1 MSEAYFIQGMGWLPD
16 FPNDRDLTRNTQE
29 VPEPA
34 AQAGAATA
42 VAELVDRAGVPA
54 DQVALPERQDLREWC
69 SPIENQGALGSC
81 TAQAAVGVFEYF
93 QRRACGENLDLS
105 RLFLYKVT
113 RNLLRWE
120 GDRGAFLRTAAGA
133 MRLFGAPPEEYWPY
147 EPERLEEEPPAFC
160 YAFGQSFQAVQYY
173 RLDPPNKAR
182 SELLADIKTHLAAGL
197 CSMFGFTVRESIS
210 EAKAEGRIPYP
221 AKTERVR
228 GGHAVAAVGYDDTLS
243 IKGKAAAAPETRGAL
258 LIRNSWGPEWGEGGY
273 GWLPYQYVLDGLAV
287 DWWCLIKQEWADTGE
302 FGL

>member
-1 MSEAYFIQGMGWLPD
+1 MSDAYLIQGMGWLPD
-16 FPNDRDLTRNTQE
+16 FPSDTDLTSEAQK

-34 AQAGAATA
+34 AQGGATKP
-42 VAELVDRAGVPA
+42 VAELVDRALPA
-54 DQVALPERQDLREWC
+54 KQEDIPGRQDLREWC
-69 SPIENQGALGSC
+69 SPVENQGALGSC

-93 QRRACGENLDLS
+93 QRRACGEHLDLS

-113 RNLLRWE
+113 RNLLHWE

-147 EPERLEEEPPAFC
+147 QPDRLEEEPPAFC

-173 RLDPPNKAR
+173 RLDPPNTAR
-182 SELLADIKTHLAAGL
+182 PDLLADIKTHLAAGL

-210 EAKAEGRIPYP
+210 EAQPDGRIPYP

-228 GGHAVAAVGYDDTLS
+228 GGHAVVAVGYDDGLV
-243 IKGKAAAAPETRGAL
+243 IKGKTAAAPETKGAL
-258 LIRNSWGPEWGEGGY
+258 LIRNSWGPEWGEAGY
-273 GWLPYQYVLDGLAV
+273 GWVPYQYILDGLAV
-287 DWWCLIKQEWADTGE
+287 DWWCLIKQEWIDTGE